1 MRVIANGPL
10 AAVGSAMPVKI
21 AKGIIAAYPVP
32 FGRPGPLGVPGSR
45 SHTPLGANVDGVKS
59 DAPQLVN
66 VTLFA
71 KTRHKKS
78 QRKSVVS

>member
-32 FGRPGPLGVPGSR
+32 FGRPGPLSVPSPLLHLGQTSTALNQ
-45 SHTPLGANVDGVKS
+45 TPLN
-59 DAPQLVN
+59 L
-66 VTLFA
+66 
-71 KTRHKKS
+71 
-78 QRKSVVS
+78 